1 MKGILN
7 PQDIPKR
14 SLVVIEKTAR
24 QLRVSRQS
32 VIELVLREALI
43 KYEETNK
50 TENTKSTNTTRNR
63 RKND

>member
-1 MKGILN
+1 MLN

-14 SLVVIEKTAR
+14 SLIVIEKTAQ

-43 KYEETNK
+43 KYQETNK
-50 TENTKSTNTTRNR
+50 IKNSKSTNSVRNQ
-63 RKND
+63 RKNSQSL